1 MMKLHLRSW
10 LLSSSRFCPKKIVA
24 VTLILGLSNCS
35 STTLST
41 SDQSWTEQR
50 TLIEQSG
57 DWQLRGRVNVRYQD
71 ESHTPRIQW
80 QQQDDKYRIRLW
92 GTFNVGNT
100 IIMGEPNLVTM
111 EHDGKILTA
120 TSPEDLILENLGYE
134 LPVSYLEFWIRSLP
148 SPNSESELEFNNL
161 NNLSVIKQDGWE
173 VSYPEV
179 RQFNGITLPRRVEI
193 TRAANDIRLRF
204 VGLSW
209 IVNSGAN

>member
-1 MMKLHLRSW
+1 MMRSHLRPW
-10 LLSSSRFCPKKIVA
+10 LLSSSRFFPKEIAAVA
-24 VTLILGLSNCS
+24 LILGLSNCS
-35 STTLST
+35 NTTLST
-41 SDQSWTEQR
+41 SDQSWAEQR
-50 TLIEQSG
+50 TLIEQSS
-57 DWQLRGRVNVRYQD
+57 DWQLRGRVNVRYQE

-100 IIMGEPNLVTM
+100 IIKGEPNLVTM

-148 SPNSESELEFNNL
+148 SPNSESELEFNDL
-161 NNLSVIKQDGWE
+161 NNLSIIKQDGWE
-173 VSYPEV
+173 VRYPEV
-179 RQFNGITLPRRVEI
+179 RQFSGITLPRRVEI

>member
-1 MMKLHLRSW
+1 MMRSHLRPW
-10 LLSSSRFCPKKIVA
+10 LLSSSRFSPREIAAVA
-24 VTLILGLSNCS
+24 LILGLSNCS
-35 STTLST
+35 NTTRSP
-41 SDQSWTEQR
+41 SDQSWAEQR
-50 TLIEQSG
+50 TLIEQSS
-57 DWQLRGRVNVRYQD
+57 DWQLRGRVNVRYQE

-80 QQQDDKYRIRLW
+80 QQQDDNYRIRLW

-100 IIMGEPNLVTM
+100 IITGEPNLVTM

-148 SPNSESELEFNNL
+148 SPNSESELEFNDL
-161 NNLSVIKQDGWE
+161 NNLSIIKQDGWE

-179 RQFNGITLPRRVEI
+179 RQFSGITLPRRVEI